1 MTPQDTTTAYLRSKV
16 MTASPEELRLMLLD
30 GALRFAHQAAA
41 GLESKNFELS
51 YSGFTQCRA
60 IILELNSSIDESK
73 SPEIA
78 DRVKGLYNFLYTE
91 LIGASHEKD
100 AGRVAKVIELLEYER
115 ETWAMLMERL
125 EEERNGVQATTERQA
140 ISFQA

>member
-60 IILELNSSIDESK
+60 IILELISSIDESK
-73 SPEIA
+73 APEIA

-125 EEERNGVQATTERQA
+125 EEERNGVQAATERQA

>member
-1 MTPQDTTTAYLRSKV
+1 MTPYDTTTTYLSSKV

-41 GLESKNFELS
+41 GLEQQNYELS

-60 IILELNSSIDESK
+60 IVMELTSTIDESK
-73 SPEIA
+73 APEIA
-78 DRVKGLYNFLYTE
+78 ERVKALYNFLYTE
-91 LIGASHEKD
+91 LIAASHEKD
-100 AGRVAKVIELLEYER
+100 ANRLNKVIELLDYER
-115 ETWAMLMERL
+115 ETWALLMKRL
-125 EEERNGVQATTERQA
+125 GEEREDGQGTPERQA

>member
-41 GLESKNFELS
+41 GMESSNYELS
-51 YSGFTQCRA
+51 YAGFTQCRA
-60 IILELNSSIDESK
+60 IILELNCSIDEEK
-73 SPEIA
+73 APEIA
-78 DRVKGLYNFLYTE
+78 DRVKALYNFLYTE

-100 AGRVAKVIELLEYER
+100 AQRLAKVIELLEYER
-115 ETWAMLMERL
+115 ETWALLMERL
-125 EEERNGVQATTERQA
+125 ETERSGQQPAPERQA